1 MGNNIII
8 EGMHFQRSREGDEE
22 CIFEDVSLSFV
33 DESGI
38 VLLFGPSGTGKSTLL
53 YLLCGLLKPTRGIIT
68 VNDYRLSDPV
78 SSRLHYRYRAF
89 ECTILF
95 QNYPLVEW
103 LTASENAKLFATEPE
118 KAEECLAKLG
128 LTKQRNRYVNKLSF
142 GQRQRVAIAQ
152 TLLSNNRILLM
163 DEPTSAVDQDNK
175 ISVMELI
182 QASAQEQQRL
192 ILIATHDPELIDFAD
207 WMVNVNRYELEKRKV
222 R

>member
-1 MGNNIII
+1 M
-8 EGMHFQRSREGDEE
+8 
-22 CIFEDVSLSFV
+22 
-33 DESGI
+33 
-38 VLLFGPSGTGKSTLL
+38 

>member
-1 MGNNIII
+1 
-8 EGMHFQRSREGDEE
+8 
-22 CIFEDVSLSFV
+22 
-33 DESGI
+33 
-38 VLLFGPSGTGKSTLL
+38 
-53 YLLCGLLKPTRGIIT
+53 
-68 VNDYRLSDPV
+68 
-78 SSRLHYRYRAF
+78 
-89 ECTILF
+89 
-95 QNYPLVEW
+95 LVEW

>member
-1 MGNNIII
+1 
-8 EGMHFQRSREGDEE
+8 
-22 CIFEDVSLSFV
+22 
-33 DESGI
+33 
-38 VLLFGPSGTGKSTLL
+38 
-53 YLLCGLLKPTRGIIT
+53 
-68 VNDYRLSDPV
+68 
-78 SSRLHYRYRAF
+78 
-89 ECTILF
+89 LF